1 MIACGMPES
10 PGFISC
16 TSGGKRVQ
24 TLAGLGQI
32 QEFSALRL
40 AGMVDDSI
48 VDGPGLRLTL
58 FTQGCPHHC
67 KGCHNPETHPL
78 DGGSPYSLE
87 SILARY
93 EDNPLLSGVTFS
105 GGEPFLQARAL
116 ALLAGQIHA
125 LGGSVITYTG
135 YVFEELA
142 IRAEEDS
149 AIKALLAETDLLIDG
164 PYVEAKR
171 SLNLPWRGSTNQRL
185 LDREA
190 RAALLNEN
198 DVLYRRKCQDCG
210 VI

>member
-1 MIACGMPES
+1 MPES

-24 TLAGLGQI
+24 TLAVLGQI

-40 AGMVDDSI
+40 VGMVDDSI

-190 RAALLNEN
+190 RAALL
-198 DVLYRRKCQDCG
+198 K
-210 VI
+210 